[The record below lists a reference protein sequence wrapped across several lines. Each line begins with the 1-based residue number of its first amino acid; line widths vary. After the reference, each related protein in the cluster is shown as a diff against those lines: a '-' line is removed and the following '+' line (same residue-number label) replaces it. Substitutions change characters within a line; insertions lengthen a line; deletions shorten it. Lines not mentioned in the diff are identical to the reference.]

1 MPEQKGAKE
10 QGNEPAPR
18 GTSAKGVGGLL
29 PDVVVGIAATLLTLP
44 TLLFPFG
51 RDQGLYFYVAREWV
65 ERGAVPYRDVL
76 DHKTP
81 GIYFLHALA
90 ILLFGAKE
98 SSIRIL
104 EAIGVLGFGFLAA
117 SSMTRVGD
125 AHPRGI
131 RGFGMLTA
139 VLLYFGFFDF
149 WSSAQSE
156 VWYAGVGIAAVWAA
170 RRIRSV
176 ELATVTSCILAGAV
190 PVIKPPGLGFAVV
203 ALVVLFLRVRKEPL
217 LSGRRVRFRL
227 ASIAATGLVAIPGLV
242 LAYFGATRALPA
254 MRDIVVGA
262 NAYYVKHEVGA
273 VGSLFAHY
281 KYVLWVFLPF
291 TPVFLGSALVH
302 LGRALRRRDL
312 ALAENEAIGLG
323 FVAAA
328 TAAVTVQGKFYF
340 LHWGCF
346 PLALAFLACAA
357 YVRISSLTRAEAWA
371 PVSAAAFMTLGYV
384 STAWISNAATVQRD
398 TLNAEYR
405 YLSGQYDLPTFQARF
420 QVAPIGFF
428 YADSYALGKWLESH
442 TAPTDTVTVRGFQP
456 EVYAVANRH
465 HHGRFFWTT
474 FLVNPARAYKRE
486 EWTAE
491 DARDLREHPPRYL
504 VALTDV
510 HDGLDS
516 PEYYETRGYRRVT
529 TFPGYTVMEPK

>member
-1 MPEQKGAKE
+1 M
-10 QGNEPAPR
+10 
-18 GTSAKGVGGLL
+18 
-29 PDVVVGIAATLLTLP
+29 GIAATLLTLP

-65 ERGAVPYRDVL
+65 ERGAIPYRDVL

-117 SSMTRVGD
+117 CSMTRVAQ

-156 VWYAGVGIAAVWAA
+156 VWYAGVGIAAVSAA
-170 RRIRSV
+170 RRIRSI
-176 ELATVTSCILAGAV
+176 ELATLFSCVLAGAV
-190 PVIKPPGLGFAVV
+190 PVIKPPGIGFAVV
-203 ALVVLFLRVRKEPL
+203 ALLVLFFRMRKEAPP
-217 LSGRRVRFRL
+217 SGRRARLRL
-227 ASIAATGLVAIPGLV
+227 ASFAAIGLAAFPGFV

-291 TPVFLGSALVH
+291 TPVFLGSALFH
-302 LGRALRRRDL
+302 LGRAIHRRDL
-312 ALAENEAIGLG
+312 APAENEAIGLG
-323 FVAAA
+323 FVGAAA
-328 TAAVTVQGKFYF
+328 AAVTVQGKFYF

-346 PLALAFLACAA
+346 PIALAFLACAA
-357 YVRISSLTRAEAWA
+357 YFRISLLSRSEVWLPA
-371 PVSAAAFMTLGYV
+371 SGAAFMTLGYV

-405 YLSGQYDLPTFQARF
+405 YLSGKYDLATFQARF

-486 EWTAE
+486 EWLAE

-510 HDGLDS
+510 HEGLDS
-516 PEYYETRGYRRVT
+516 PEYYETLGYRRVT
-529 TFPGYTVMEPK
+529 TFPGFTVLERP